1 MCLTHL
7 AVARAAVLACCRVL
21 ACLNDSDAF
30 HAIAMLHAGMHLVE
44 VALLKSCE
52 DPLVLSSNASKA
64 SLKGP
69 PCSAFHAATQLCRT
83 TISLTDG
90 TFARSN
96 RSEVLYRSALFTPS
110 RRRARS
116 FKITWVD
123 LSLPCCGPGVNRVR
137 LIPLTLIGTL
147 HSTKLY
153 AESTKRYSSF
163 H

>member
-1 MCLTHL
+1 MCLTLL

-96 RSEVLYRSALFTPS
+96 RSEVLYRSGQVNF
-110 RRRARS
+110 
-116 FKITWVD
+116 W
-123 LSLPCCGPGVNRVR
+123 SLHCC
-137 LIPLTLIGTL
+137 TLISPNDRNIQIG
-147 HSTKLY
+147 SRCANK
-153 AESTKRYSSF
+153 ESLFLS
-163 H
+163 